1 MTKTTKKTAR
11 MTHSERTERSDSL
24 MFEATVNSIVEVGTE
39 RTKLKDVG
47 ESAGY
52 SRGLAGFRFKSKEG
66 LFCYVIKR
74 IAEYWLNEMTR
85 ATQGK
90 SGFQAIC
97 AVTDAHY
104 HFCKISP
111 TEVRAFYILWFESV
125 GLKNSVQ
132 EVIVDI
138 HKKRLNDIVCWIEN
152 GIKRGE
158 LTRHID
164 AEAVAKQYL
173 MTISGII
180 YQWLIDPEQDR
191 EIKSLHEN
199 LKSTMRLLLPVAETD
214 IQPAPIQSV
223 QS

>member
-1 MTKTTKKTAR
+1 
-11 MTHSERTERSDSL
+11 MTHSERTELSDSR
-24 MFEATVNSIVEVGTE
+24 MFEATVESIVSVGTE

-52 SRGLAGFRFKSKEG
+52 SRGLAGFRFKSKDG

-90 SGFQAIC
+90 SGYQAIC
-97 AVTDAHY
+97 AATDAHY
-104 HFCKISP
+104 HFCKVSP
-111 TEVRAFYILWFESV
+111 SEVRAFYILWFESV
-125 GLKNSVQ
+125 GLQSAVQ

-138 HKKRLNDIVCWIEN
+138 HKKRLNDIICWIEE
-152 GIKRGE
+152 GINAGE
-158 LTRHID
+158 LSRAID
-164 AEAVAKQYL
+164 AAAVAKQYL

-180 YQWLIDPEQDR
+180 YQWLIDPEQDS

-199 LKSTMRLLLPVAETD
+199 LEKTMRLLLPAAD
-214 IQPAPIQSV
+214 SGKQQSADKN
-223 QS
+223 

>member
-1 MTKTTKKTAR
+1 MSKALNTKPR

-24 MFEATVNSIVEVGTE
+24 MFEATVQSIVEVGTE

-47 ESAGY
+47 ETAGY

-74 IAEYWLNEMTR
+74 IAEYWLNEMKL

-90 SGFQAIC
+90 SGYQAIC

-104 HFCKISP
+104 HFCKVSP
-111 TEVRAFYILWFESV
+111 SEVRAFYILWFESV
-125 GLKNSVQ
+125 GLQSLVQ
-132 EVIVDI
+132 EVVVDI
-138 HKKRLNDIVCWIEN
+138 HKKRLNDIIRWIEN
-152 GIKRGE
+152 GVRDGE
-158 LTRHID
+158 LADSID
-164 AEAVAKQYL
+164 AEAVAKQYM

-180 YQWLIDPEQDR
+180 YQWLINPRQDE

-199 LKSTMRLLLPVAETD
+199 LKATMRLLLPVAGKAEVCSSS
-214 IQPAPIQSV
+214 QA
-223 QS
+223 